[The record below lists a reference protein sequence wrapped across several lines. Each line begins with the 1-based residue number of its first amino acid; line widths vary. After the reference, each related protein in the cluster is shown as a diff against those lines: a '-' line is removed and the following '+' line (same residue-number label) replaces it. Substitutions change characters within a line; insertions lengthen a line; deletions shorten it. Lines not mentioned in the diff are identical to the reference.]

1 MRNEPNRVNSDLV
14 ILDYKN
20 LAGGEGRRNCV
31 NQPSQAK
38 LLRKKTM
45 NKIMRLQVELDE
57 EKMKELEAMM
67 EEGKVRTKKEFI
79 NAALT
84 LLRWAMR
91 EKRAGRIIASVDEA
105 KDQYKEI
112 DMPILS
118 EVKQKDLRKRG
129 TPAYA

>member
-1 MRNEPNRVNSDLV
+1 
-14 ILDYKN
+14 
-20 LAGGEGRRNCV
+20 
-31 NQPSQAK
+31 
-38 LLRKKTM
+38 M